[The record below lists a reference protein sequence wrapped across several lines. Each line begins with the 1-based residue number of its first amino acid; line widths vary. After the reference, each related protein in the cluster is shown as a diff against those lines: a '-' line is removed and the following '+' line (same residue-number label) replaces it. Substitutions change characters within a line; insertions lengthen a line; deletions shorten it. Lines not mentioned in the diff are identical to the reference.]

1 MNLDDIL
8 SLGVEEIIVRKE
20 LEKKLAS
27 GKKLRIKLGA
37 DPTKPDLHLGHAVV
51 LRILKKFQEEG
62 HTIIF
67 VVGDYTVRIGDPSG
81 RSKTRPAL
89 SEQEIEQN
97 SKTYFDQVGKI
108 LDVKQVELKRN
119 SEWCEKLSLAEL
131 IKLMSNF
138 TVARILER
146 DDFFNRYKKGTS
158 IGFHEFLYPVMQA
171 YDSLVLKA
179 DLEMGGSDQKFNML
193 AGRELQEKLG
203 ETPQD
208 VITCQI
214 LEGIDGHE
222 KMSKSLNNYI
232 GITETAQDMYG
243 KVMSIP
249 DELIIK
255 YYSLCTDYSS
265 ERIIQIEKQMKSKK
279 INPRD
284 VKAELATAIVSIY
297 HSKEDAQKTGEEF
310 ARIFKMKEMPK
321 KILEIVLKLSS
332 YSVPDLLVS
341 MSLASS
347 KSEAKRLIQQ
357 GGVKIDGNIVTDKET
372 NIKIKDG
379 MILQV
384 GRRKF
389 AKVRME

>member
-1 MNLDDIL
+1 MDLDELL
-8 SLGVEEIIVRKE
+8 SLGVEEIIVRKD
-20 LEKKLAS
+20 LEKKLIS

-108 LDVKQVELKRN
+108 LDIKQVELKRN
-119 SEWCEKLSLAEL
+119 SEWCEKLSLTEL

-158 IGFHEFLYPVMQA
+158 IGLHEFLYPVMQA

-232 GITETAQDMYG
+232 GITEPAQDMYG

-249 DELIIK
+249 DELIVK
-255 YYSLCTDYSS
+255 YYNLCTDYPTDKIS
-265 ERIIQIEKQMKSKK
+265 QIEKGMKSKK
-279 INPRD
+279 LNPRD
-284 VKAELATAIVSIY
+284 AKAELAKAIVSIY
-297 HSKEDAQKTGEEF
+297 HSQEDAQKAGEEF
-310 ARIFKMKEMPK
+310 DRIFKMKEMPN
-321 KILEIVLKLSS
+321 KIPEITLKLHT
-332 YSVPDLLVS
+332 YSLPDLLVS
-341 MSLASS
+341 MSLVSS

-357 GGVKIDGNIVTDKET
+357 GGVKIDGNVSTNKET

-379 MILQV
+379 MVLQV